1 MKDNIFLFTG
11 DSPFLLW
18 EELKKW
24 KRSFA
29 EKYGEQYIFSFS
41 SDNFDIPTIIDNT
54 FSWGLFVNKKLVV
67 IFWVPWDKVSDNKIS
82 AAKLEQFEKGFIQRI
97 DYLSPDTIVVF
108 VSYDPDKRLKLYKAL
123 SEIAQVKEFKTP
135 NAPGL
140 KKFLGGLLGE
150 LVSGEDVDYI
160 VSIVGNDMFRLA
172 HEADKLKTYA
182 KFHNMEKVNRE
193 VIDNV
198 VYTETD
204 ANNFA
209 VLDTML
215 TDKQKTLETIDIISE
230 NMVDR
235 NEFVGMLY
243 WWLKHMLQTLDLY
256 EQGEKDSKQ
265 IASKIGVHFFPI
277 IKDLKIIDK
286 IKAKKTKLIEM
297 FDELMSLDMSIKKWQ
312 FPAEGFYTEVKKII
326 AKL

>member
-1 MKDNIFLFTG
+1 M
-11 DSPFLLW
+11 
-18 EELKKW
+18 
-24 KRSFA
+24 
-29 EKYGEQYIFSFS
+29 
-41 SDNFDIPTIIDNT
+41 
-54 FSWGLFVNKKLVV
+54 
-67 IFWVPWDKVSDNKIS
+67 SDNKIS

-243 WWLKHMLQTLDLY
+243 W
-256 EQGEKDSKQ
+256 
-265 IASKIGVHFFPI
+265 
-277 IKDLKIIDK
+277 
-286 IKAKKTKLIEM
+286 
-297 FDELMSLDMSIKKWQ
+297 
-312 FPAEGFYTEVKKII
+312 
-326 AKL
+326 